1 MAIGTLVGVIGA
13 IGAKKN
19 QKKLDRELKR
29 APKYKITDEAY
40 ENQNLARSQAYGQNA
55 AIQSAQQQLD
65 QDASDSVSQAKDIT
79 SSTSSLLSTIAAINA
94 NKNASSR
101 ALAGE
106 SAAIKQQ
113 NMQQLYGANNAMI
126 DEKDKAWNYNQ
137 NMPFQMR
144 VAAYRDRIKA
154 NQEQQLAGLAYEG
167 QTVSSFASMMGGM
180 MGGGGCDRRLK
191 DNIAP
196 IKSGVDAVMDMTPV
210 EFDYVHPMFNDRRKH
225 NGFIAQQIEEVV
237 PNAVSEISQNEMPGI
252 EPGFLKINYNEL
264 VPVLVKA
271 IQEQQIQILELKR
284 ELSKITNEI
293 HI

>member
-19 QKKLDRELKR
+19 QKKLDRELKK

-40 ENQNLARSQAYGQNA
+40 ENQNLARSQAYGQNP
-55 AIQSAQQQLD
+55 AIQNAQRQLD

-79 SSTSSLLSTIAAINA
+79 SNTSSLLSTIAAINA

-180 MGGGGCDRRLK
+180 MGGGGCDRNLK
-191 DNIAP
+191 ENIVA
-196 IKSGVDAVMDMTPV
+196 IESGIDAVMELTPV
-210 EFDYVHPMFNDRRKH
+210 AFDYTHPMFNDRRKH
-225 NGFIAQQIEEVV
+225 NGFIAQQVEEVV
-237 PNAVSEISQNEMPGI
+237 PNAVSEITQNDMPGI

-271 IQEQQIQILELKR
+271 IQEQQQQIQELK
-284 ELSKITNEI
+284 EQLSRINNEI